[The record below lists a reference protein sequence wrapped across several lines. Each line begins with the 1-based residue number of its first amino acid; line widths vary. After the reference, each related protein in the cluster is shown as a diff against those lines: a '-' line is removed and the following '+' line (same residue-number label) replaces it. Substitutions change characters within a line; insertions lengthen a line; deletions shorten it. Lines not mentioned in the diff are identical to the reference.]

1 MKQLAELNF
10 KHKNFC
16 LQYLDKD
23 FRLKDAADA
32 TPINL
37 GRARNW
43 MQDPLIQNEIARL
56 MRRRE
61 ERVAVSK
68 ERLIREYAKI
78 AFSNITNFMTVSGGQ
93 VAVRDFSE
101 LSEADTSCISEI
113 SEAKDGTV
121 RLKLHDKKGALD
133 SLSKHVGLF
142 SDDIGGK
149 TRPLVNIII
158 EGGEDARKIKIS
170 SGDEIPSDV
179 ANGGRSGEDDTG
191 YLPKRLGEASSL
203 KSVGRSKVLD
213 D

>member
-43 MQDPLIQNEIARL
+43 MRDPLIQNEIARL

-121 RLKLHDKKGALD
+121 RLKLH
-133 SLSKHVGLF
+133 
-142 SDDIGGK
+142 
-149 TRPLVNIII
+149 III